1 MPIIAIKYP
10 YIWVKNT
17 VTNKNDVANKQ
28 FAVKQVFS
36 VYKGWATTPISIS
49 DMLKNK
55 ISLHVTFEIY
65 SQNIND

>member
-49 DMLKNK
+49 DMLKN
-55 ISLHVTFEIY
+55 
-65 SQNIND
+65 